1 MSEKKK
7 AYIQTKI
14 PKTMA
19 NNLNNPVRNTKIVA
33 VATEFMPTYESK
45 GAACCDLRA
54 NIMYNGEP
62 SEKVIY
68 PQETVLIDVGIKI
81 QLPPGFEA
89 QIRAKSGWGKKGLIV
104 SNGIGTIDEDYRGP
118 IMVPLTNT
126 TEYEITVYHLNKIA
140 QMCLKP
146 VYYFNFEVVDTLDTT
161 ERGEGGFGSTG
172 V

>member
-1 MSEKKK
+1 MTEKKK
-7 AYIQTKI
+7 GSIQSKI
-14 PKTMA
+14 PTTMA
-19 NNLNNPVRNTKIVA
+19 NDVNSIKSTKIVA
-33 VATEFMPTYESK
+33 ISSEFMPTYESK

-54 NIMYNGEP
+54 NIPDTVKFIN
-62 SEKVIY
+62 

-126 TEYEITVYHLNKIA
+126 TECQITVYHLNKIA

-146 VYYFNFEVVDTLDTT
+146 VYYFDFEVVDTLDLT